1 MRTTRYNGFFK
12 ECNILYLMGPK
23 EKGVALL
30 KDETDGKI
38 FQNIKKDG
46 WRYHLVLDE
55 GGFKRFLM
63 FLPLGLCCTLWFFL
77 LLDSLGYFLYDDF
90 TFEEIIE
97 LSAGHFV
104 FNVAVSLFFLN
115 IYPYFLRML
124 RHKYAYFD
132 RVKQTVSFSFDVGS
146 DELDEF
152 GNQCFPWLDIE
163 AEIFEQ
169 IGDMGVPRY
178 FVRLVHKDRDKYPM
192 VNLRMDVVG
201 IQNSAMYCHLR
212 WELIIRHMDNTKPL
226 PDIPIYELDRS
237 KDDLTREFDKQNNRP
252 KLFWAGFS
260 LGEQSRLKRLYEED
274 AADFNFTYGPER
286 EEIVK
291 PWLKWKPDLTQEQVN
306 KKQSFIKVSLIQIL
320 TGLP

>member
-1 MRTTRYNGFFK
+1 MRTTRYNGFF
-12 ECNILYLMGPK
+12 EEYNILHFMGERK
-23 EKGVALL
+23 KGLALF
-30 KDETDGKI
+30 DSETDGED
-38 FQNIKKDG
+38 FQTIQREM
-46 WRYHLVLDE
+46 WRFHLVLDE

-63 FLPLGLCCTLWFFL
+63 FLPLGLCGGLWFL
-77 LLDSLGYFLYDDF
+77 LLFNIVLYFFSEDITNEGL
-90 TFEEIIE
+90 IE
-97 LSAGHFV
+97 LFSGRFL
-104 FNVAVSLFFLN
+104 FNLVISLFLLN

-124 RHKYAYFD
+124 GHKYAYFD

-169 IGDMGVPRY
+169 IGDMGVPRF
-178 FVRLVHKDRDKYPM
+178 FVRLVHKDRDKYPK
-192 VNLRMDVVG
+192 VNLCMDVVG

-306 KKQSFIKVSLIQIL
+306 KKQSFIKVALIQIL

>member
-1 MRTTRYNGFFK
+1 MRSTRYNGFFRTFDFRFSSNNENNGLAFFSNPEPDK
-12 ECNILYLMGPK
+12 VYSKVES
-23 EKGVALL
+23 EK
-30 KDETDGKI
+30 
-38 FQNIKKDG
+38 
-46 WRYHLVLDE
+46 WRYHIVLKEND
-55 GGFKRFLM
+55 GRKFFD
-63 FLPLGLCCTLWFFL
+63 FLPLALCLTLWGYLAFTLIFNIFSFEVSRKEYFESFLQLFFTNL
-77 LLDSLGYFLYDDF
+77 FF
-90 TFEEIIE
+90 
-97 LSAGHFV
+97 
-104 FNVAVSLFFLN
+104 SLFFLN
-115 IYPYFLRML
+115 VYPLFLNKIER
-124 RHKYAYFD
+124 RYAYFD

-169 IGDMGVPRY
+169 IGDMGVPRF
-178 FVRLVHKDRDKYPM
+178 FVRLVHKDRDKYPK
-192 VNLRMDVVG
+192 VNLCMDVVG

-306 KKQSFIKVSLIQIL
+306 KKQSFIKVALIQIL